1 MADRGVGSGLEG
13 DGPHKRELSGGKGM
27 GKPKVQNLIWKDRI
41 GDIDN
46 GRVVDVDDVGVLLH
60 APDVSS
66 HLAKNV
72 NVIFIQ

>member
-1 MADRGVGSGLEG
+1 M
-13 DGPHKRELSGGKGM
+13 
-27 GKPKVQNLIWKDRI
+27 KDWI
-41 GDIDN
+41 GDTDHVWDI
-46 GRVVDVDDVGVLLH
+46 DVDDVGVLLH